1 MPQNQPD
8 HATAHLRQRLREP
21 SVTAFRAIEPPLGK
35 MTEMAA
41 ARPGTGQ
48 EVAVN
53 RRILLTCSSG
63 KGLLPAW
70 LAVQLSEK

>member
-8 HATAHLRQRLREP
+8 HGTAHLWQRRSEP
-21 SVTAFRAIEPPLGK
+21 SLTAFRAIAAPLGK
-35 MTEMAA
+35 MTEIAS

-48 EVAVN
+48 GFGVN
-53 RRILLTCSSG
+53 RRILLTGSAG
-63 KGLLPAW
+63 EWLLPAW